1 MPEVAPIVSAV
12 SAAPPKEKRV
22 KRLEAGCRVSGSFG
36 DYVPNPNPNINRR
49 IRMKLYG
56 TIVRAVDKK
65 QYEVL
70 WDNNNTSVVF
80 ANSLAKETSFASL
93 PPSFVPLR
101 QQHNPEMPPTGQ
113 EAADAEEEE
122 IIDSQRDQE
131 ETEHLPFAGQPVG
144 GCFSSDEEDE
154 EAAEEEASPE
164 GGPAVGGQEEGGGGV
179 ESSSRPRK
187 RQAQAVDDPEG
198 RMPGQLPTAEALP
211 KDYTQRKSDAVS
223 LVKSMLGREVVIKHK
238 SKSMTWVVVEPFDVE
253 ENNNNNIAPEPVGL
267 KKFKS
272 TDYPKETAIAEL
284 FLHLAFADWRLS
296 LAKLN
301 EAVQEHN
308 NNTNGQKKKVRP
320 FTEVEFLSAL
330 GIFIGAAEFGVQGA
344 NLWKEGDKVGSELEE
359 WPSMIPHPEFDKVM
373 KLYRWKEFRHFLPF
387 VFQYLN
393 LKEKDDPWWKFDGAV
408 EAFNN
413 NRYDKVQI
421 SIWLIIDE
429 TMSAWRPRTTPTGG
443 LPNISFILRKP
454 EPLGKCLCCLFFFF
468 YNVY

>member
-1 MPEVAPIVSAV
+1 MS
-12 SAAPPKEKRV
+12 
-22 KRLEAGCRVSGSFG
+22 RLGSFG
-36 DYVPNPNPNINRR
+36 NYVPNPNPNIKRR

-70 WDNNNTSVVF
+70 WDNNKTSLVF
-80 ANSLAKETSFASL
+80 ANSLAKETPFASL
-93 PPSFVPLR
+93 PPSVIPLR
-101 QQHNPEMPPTGQ
+101 QQDNPEMPPTGQ
-113 EAADAEEEE
+113 EAMDIEEEE
-122 IIDSQRDQE
+122 IIESQRDQE

-154 EAAEEEASPE
+154 EEVEASQE
-164 GGPAVGGQEEGGGGV
+164 ESPAVGGAEEGGGEV
-179 ESSSRPRK
+179 EAQQPATKK
-187 RQAQAVDDPEG
+187 RRSPAVLNDPEG

-238 SKSMTWVVVEPFDVE
+238 NKSMKWLVVEPFDAE
-253 ENNNNNIAPEPVGL
+253 EDSTKNNNIAPAVGL
-267 KKFKS
+267 KIFKS

-284 FLHLAFADWRLS
+284 FLHLTFVDWRLA
-296 LAKLN
+296 LRKMN
-301 EAVQEHN
+301 DAVEEQN
-308 NNTNGQKKKVRP
+308 NNNQKKKVRP
-320 FTEVEFLSAL
+320 FTEKEFMQGL

-344 NLWKEGDKVGSELEE
+344 NLWKEGDKVASELEE

-387 VFQYLN
+387 AFQNLN
-393 LKEKDDPWWKFDGAV
+393 LKAKDDPWWKFDGAV

-413 NRYDKVQI
+413 NRYEKVQI
-421 SIWLIIDE
+421 SLWLIIDE

-454 EPLGKCLCCLFFFF
+454 EPLGKSLCCFVFF
-468 YNVY
+468 YFSNVINIYFIFYFFSRY